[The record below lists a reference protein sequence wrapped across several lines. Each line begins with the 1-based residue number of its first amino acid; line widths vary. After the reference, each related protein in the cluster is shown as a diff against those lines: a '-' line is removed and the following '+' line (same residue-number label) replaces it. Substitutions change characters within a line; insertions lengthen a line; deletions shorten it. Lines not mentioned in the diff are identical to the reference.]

1 MNIDKLSTEEFF
13 TTVNE
18 IYGYYKLRLPRDIA
32 VALFISIEKDTENL
46 SFRLDKQILRGQ
58 AKLDKLLSR
67 LNPDLHKKLFHG

>member
-1 MNIDKLSTEEFF
+1 MNINKLSTEEFF

-18 IYGYYKLRLPRDIA
+18 IYGYYKFRLPRDIV

-46 SFRLDKQILRGQ
+46 SFKLDKQILRGQ

-67 LNPDLHKKLFHG
+67 LNPELHKKLFHG